1 MLEVN
6 MAHSQLL
13 KGRLYIDLEVAD
25 SCPLAAVFPFP
36 PLSLP
41 CVGL

>member
-1 MLEVN
+1 MLEVS

-25 SCPLAAVFPFP
+25 SYPLAAYVY
-36 PLSLP
+36 
-41 CVGL
+41 VVVIAQGRG